1 VNGKNR
7 APNGRFFYESLQIHN
22 VFTINLLTQGQSND
36 TLSNAVSTHKHRVL
50 TTKEG
55 EDMELTPRKQKILSA
70 IIELYMVSGEPVGS
84 KVLCDNLDFSV
95 SSATVRNEM
104 SDLAAMGLLD
114 QPHTSAGRV
123 PSEQGYRLY
132 LDELMKPASVTPEE
146 RHFIDALLLPSAY
159 DPEKL
164 LDGVARTLAGISHMA
179 AITTT
184 PSGSAAAVAGIQFV
198 QTSRHTAM
206 LILMT
211 TSGTMHS
218 RVFHCGFEL
227 SPEILR
233 VFFRVFNESLAG
245 RPVRSIT
252 PAYIQTM
259 GASMG
264 DTALLMSSALMAL
277 QDAAREAM
285 GSDVRMD
292 GQTNLLFFPELG
304 ADDLRRMM
312 RYLSQP
318 QQVYGLLRRSGSRVY
333 LGNES
338 GVSALRGTGLIVAH
352 YAVHQQDAGAIAV
365 LGPMR
370 MDYPKLIGSIDYVAR
385 SVGRM
390 LTELIDWQ

>member
-1 VNGKNR
+1 
-7 APNGRFFYESLQIHN
+7 
-22 VFTINLLTQGQSND
+22 
-36 TLSNAVSTHKHRVL
+36 
-50 TTKEG
+50 
-55 EDMELTPRKQKILSA
+55 MELTPRKQKILSA
-70 IIELYMVSGEPVGS
+70 IIELYTVSGEPVGS
-84 KVLCDNLDFSV
+84 KVLCDSLDFSV

-123 PSEQGYRLY
+123 PSEKGYRVY
-132 LDELMKPASVTPEE
+132 LDELMQPAAVTPEE

-164 LDGVARTLAGISHMA
+164 LDGVARILAGVSHMA

-184 PSGSAAAVAGIQFV
+184 PSGSAASVAGVQFV
-198 QTSRHTAM
+198 QTSRRTAM

-218 RVFHCGFEL
+218 RVFHCDFEL

-233 VFFRVFNESLAG
+233 VFFRVFNEDLAG

-259 GASMG
+259 GAAMG
-264 DTALLMSSALMAL
+264 EAALLMSSALMAL
-277 QDAAREAM
+277 QDVAREAM

-304 ADDLRRMM
+304 AQDLRRMM
-312 RYLSQP
+312 RWLSQP
-318 QQVYGLLRRSGSRVY
+318 QQVYQLLRGAGSRVY
-333 LGNES
+333 LGSES
-338 GVSALRGTGLIVAH
+338 GVPALRGTGMIVAH
-352 YAVHQQDAGAIAV
+352 YAVRAQDAGSIAV

-370 MDYPKLIGSIDYVAR
+370 MDYPKLLGSVDYLSR

-390 LTELIDWQ
+390 LTELMDLQ